1 MSDSQPTPKRT
12 RDQQKFIDWARQHL
26 RDWEQRDADM
36 LEACKQHQLARE
48 CRECIKL
55 GGCVRYACEGNRAG
69 SGVARYRSRCRRTGP
84 RCSAISA
91 VRSSRE
97 NSRKLFSKVS
107 HIELFDLLRWWYER
121 RY

>member
-48 CRECIKL
+48 CRECIRL
-55 GGCVRYACEGNRAG
+55 GGCVRYACEGQPCREW
-69 SGVARYRSRCRRTGP
+69 SGPLPLPMPSHWPEVQRNFGGEKQP
-84 RCSAISA
+84 R
-91 VRSSRE
+91 
-97 NSRKLFSKVS
+97 K
-107 HIELFDLLRWWYER
+107 
-121 RY
+121 